1 MSISGSLSNALS
13 GLTAAARA
21 AEVVS
26 SNVSNALTEGYGR
39 RELELSSRSLAG
51 NGAGVS
57 VDGLRRM
64 VDPQILG
71 DRRLADAGLGDAA
84 SRASFFGQI
93 EAVLG
98 QPDDP
103 GSLTGRL
110 ATLEASLIEAASRPD
125 SEPRLRA
132 VLDAANDVT
141 GKIKSA
147 SDSVQDLR
155 MQADR
160 GIAGQVDALNAGLRR
175 VADLNHEI
183 RAQLGAGYDAAGLM
197 DLRQQE
203 IDELSAIVPLREVP
217 RGKGQIALFTPGGA
231 ILVDG
236 KAAEVGF
243 APAGVIVP
251 EMTLASGGLSGLTI
265 NGQPISVGPRGPLA
279 GGSLAGSFAVRDDL
293 AVSAQTRLD
302 AVARDLVERFADPSV
317 DPTLGAADPGLF
329 TDQGNAFLVAEELG
343 LSARLSVNQLVD
355 PANGGG
361 LWRFRDGLGAASPGD
376 PGNSTGLIALVD
388 ALTVARPPASGGF
401 LGAPRS
407 AVGLAGDFLSLIH
420 TELQSSEAGQSF
432 AMTRAD
438 SLKALELQGGVD
450 TDHEMQQL
458 LLIEQAYAA
467 NARVI
472 STVDDMI
479 QTLLGL

>member
-1 MSISGSLSNALS
+1 MSISSSLSNALS

-51 NGAGVS
+51 NGAGVKVEGVRRV
-57 VDGLRRM
+57 VDQQ
-64 VDPQILG
+64 VLG
-71 DRRLADAGLGDAA
+71 DRRLADASLGDI
-84 SRASFFGQI
+84 STRAGFLAQLEG
-93 EAVLG
+93 ALG

-110 ATLEASLIEAASRPD
+110 ATMEASLIEAASRPD
-125 SEPRLRA
+125 SETRLRA
-132 VLDAANDVT
+132 VLDAATDVA
-141 GKIKSA
+141 GKITSA
-147 SDSVQDLR
+147 SDAVQGIR
-155 MQADR
+155 MQSDR
-160 GIAGQVDALNAGLRR
+160 EIAVQVSGLNDGLRR
-175 VADLNHEI
+175 VADLNREI
-183 RAQLGAGYDAAGLM
+183 RAQIGAGYDAAGLM

-203 IDELSAIVPLREVP
+203 VDKLSAIIPMREVQ
-217 RGKGQIALFTPGGA
+217 RDNGQIALFTPGGA
-231 ILVDG
+231 ILVEG
-236 KAAEVGF
+236 KAAEIAF

-251 EMTLASGGLSGLTI
+251 QMTLASGGLSGLTI
-265 NGQPISVGPRGPLA
+265 NGQPIDVGPKGPLA
-279 GGSLAGSFAVRDDL
+279 GGSLSGLFAVRDDL

-302 AVARDLVERFADPSV
+302 AVARDLIERFRDPAV
-317 DPTLGAADPGLF
+317 DPTLGVTDAGLF
-329 TDQGNAFLVAEELG
+329 TDQGLAFLPADELG
-343 LSARLSVNQLVD
+343 LSARLSVNALAD
-355 PANGGG
+355 PSRGGD
-361 LWRFRDGLGAASPGD
+361 LWKLRDGLGAATPGD
-376 PGNSTGLIALVD
+376 PGNASGLIALAD
-388 ALTVARPPASGGF
+388 ALTAARSPVSGGF

-407 AVGLAGDFLSLIH
+407 AVGLAGDFLSLVH
-420 TELQSSEAGQSF
+420 TELQSSEAEQSF
-432 AMTRAD
+432 SLTRAD

-472 STVDDMI
+472 STVDEMI

>member
-39 RELELSSRSLAG
+39 RELQLSSRSLAG
-51 NGAGVS
+51 NGAGVQ

-64 VDPQILG
+64 VDQQVLG

-84 SRASFFGQI
+84 SRAEFLGQI
-93 EAVLG
+93 GAILG

-110 ATLEASLIEAASRPD
+110 ATLEASMIEAASRPD

-132 VLDAANDVT
+132 VLDAANDVA
-141 GKIKSA
+141 GKIRTA

-155 MQADR
+155 MRADR
-160 GIAGQVDALNAGLRR
+160 DIAGQVDALNSGLNR

-183 RAQLGAGYDAAGLM
+183 RARLGAGYDAAGLM
-197 DLRQQE
+197 DQRQQE
-203 IDELSAIVPLREVP
+203 IDKLSAIVPMREVP
-217 RGKGQIALFTPGGA
+217 RDNGQLALFTPGGA

-236 KAAEVGF
+236 KAAEIGF
-243 APAGVIVP
+243 VAAGVIVP

-265 NGQPISVGPRGPLA
+265 NGQPISVGPKGPLS
-279 GGSLAGSFAVRDDL
+279 GGSLAGSFAVRDEL
-293 AVSAQTRLD
+293 AISAQTRLD
-302 AVARDLVERFADPSV
+302 AVARDLVERFADPAV
-317 DPTLGAADPGLF
+317 DPSLGPNDAGLF
-329 TDQGNAFLVAEELG
+329 TDEGNAFVVADEIG
-343 LSARLSVNQLVD
+343 LSARLSVNALVD
-355 PANGGG
+355 PDQGGG
-361 LWRFRDGLGAASPGD
+361 LWRLRDGLGAASPGE
-376 PGNSTGLIALVD
+376 PGNATGLIALVD
-388 ALTVARPPASGGF
+388 ALSAARTPASGGF
-401 LGAPRS
+401 MGAPRT
-407 AVGLAGDFLSLIH
+407 AVGLAGDVLSLINA
-420 TELQSSEAGQSF
+420 ELQSSEAKQSF
-432 AMTRAD
+432 AITRAE

-450 TDHEMQQL
+450 TDHEMQRL